1 MLGRNKK
8 LRQIDTLIGQGTT
21 IEGQMKCQSSLR
33 IDGKFH
39 GEIEATGNVVIG
51 EHGIAES
58 NIHAREVIIAGKVL
72 GDVTTKG
79 HLMIM
84 SSGQLHGNY
93 AGPSI
98 IIHEGAVFNGESR
111 IEKIEPLSMMQESE
125 SSTSHKNNKQAG

>member
-1 MLGRNKK
+1 MLRRNKK

-21 IEGQMKCQSSLR
+21 IEGRVICQSSMR
-33 IDGKFH
+33 IDGKFQ
-39 GEIEATGNVVIG
+39 GEIEAVGNVVIG

-58 NIHAREVIIAGKVL
+58 NIHAREVTIAGKVI

-93 AGPSI
+93 TGPSI
-98 IIHEGAVFNGESR
+98 VIHEGAVFNGESK
-111 IEKIEPLSMMQESE
+111 IEKTEPRSIMQETE
-125 SSTSHKNNKQAG
+125 TSTSEKSKKQAG